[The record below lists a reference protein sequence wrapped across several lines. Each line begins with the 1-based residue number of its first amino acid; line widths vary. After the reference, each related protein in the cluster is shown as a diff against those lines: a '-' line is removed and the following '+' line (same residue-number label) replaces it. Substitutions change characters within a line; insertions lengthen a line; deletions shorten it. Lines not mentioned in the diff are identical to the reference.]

1 MTAGRP
7 LLLAAAAA
15 LAAAGLACGPRRV
28 SQPAEPGHTMVV
40 LLPDPQPSDEAGR
53 KPASVGAASVWT
65 RSGSADLA
73 RERDTVV
80 VPSNRPPGPV
90 TTISET
96 ELERLFGEAL
106 AALPPAPRSFTLYFK
121 FESDELTEP
130 SARLVPSVLAAVKQR
145 PDPEVSVIGHTD
157 TMGQAKA
164 NVALG
169 LTRARF
175 VRNLLVDAGLDPGT
189 IEVLSHG
196 ESALLIRTPDE
207 TPEPRN
213 RRVEITVR

>member
-7 LLLAAAAA
+7 LVLAAAAV

-28 SQPAEPGHTMVV
+28 APQAEPGHTMVV
-40 LLPDPQPSDEAGR
+40 LLPDPPPHDEAGR
-53 KPASVGAASVWT
+53 KTATTGAASVWT

-80 VPSNRPPGPV
+80 VQSNRPPGPV

-106 AALPPAPRSFTLYFK
+106 RALPPAPRGFTLYFR
-121 FESDELTEP
+121 FESDELTEE

-157 TMGQAKA
+157 TMGQTTA

-175 VRNLLVDAGLDPGT
+175 VRNLLVDAGLDPAT

>member
-1 MTAGRP
+1 
-7 LLLAAAAA
+7 
-15 LAAAGLACGPRRV
+15 
-28 SQPAEPGHTMVV
+28 
-40 LLPDPQPSDEAGR
+40 
-53 KPASVGAASVWT
+53 
-65 RSGSADLA
+65 
-73 RERDTVV
+73 
-80 VPSNRPPGPV
+80 
-90 TTISET
+90 
-96 ELERLFGEAL
+96 
-106 AALPPAPRSFTLYFK
+106 
-121 FESDELTEP
+121 
-130 SARLVPSVLAAVKQR
+130 
-145 PDPEVSVIGHTD
+145 VSVIGHTD